1 MSGHSASRARG
12 GRRTAGLMAMWLVT
26 TVGTVLP
33 AQHTVRP
40 PDATEG
46 AAIYRSTCAL
56 CHGLEGRS
64 VPGIELGSGQFRHAS
79 SDDDLVRIIREGIP
93 DTAMPRHEFSEA
105 EAANIVAYLR
115 AMHASPEPASL
126 SGEVARGKA
135 LFEGKGECLTCH
147 RVRGAGGSAGRS
159 LRGPDLS
166 GVGRIRKSSE
176 LARSIVEP
184 NAEVLFSYRT
194 FRGTTSGGAT
204 VSGRVLNED
213 TFSVQI
219 VDGDGNLIS
228 LVKSDFRQYEFPSE
242 SPMPSYRDRLTP
254 QELADIVAY
263 LVSL

>member
-1 MSGHSASRARG
+1 V
-12 GRRTAGLMAMWLVT
+12 GLVAVWLFT

-40 PDATEG
+40 LDATEG
-46 AAIYRSTCAL
+46 AGIYRSTCAL

-64 VPGIELGSGQFRHAS
+64 VPGIDLASGQFRRAS

-93 DTAMPRHEFSEA
+93 DTAMPPHKLSEG
-105 EAANIVAYLR
+105 EAANIVAYLH

-135 LFEGKGECLTCH
+135 LFEGKGDCLTCH
-147 RVRGAGGSAGRS
+147 RVSGAGGSAGRG

-184 NAEVLFSYRT
+184 DAEVLFSYRT
-194 FRGTTSGGAT
+194 FRGTTRDGAT

-213 TFSVQI
+213 TFTVQI
-219 VDGDGNLIS
+219 VDGDGDLIS
-228 LVKSDFRQYEFPSE
+228 LVKSDFRQYEFLNQ

-263 LVSL
+263 LASL

>member
-1 MSGHSASRARG
+1 
-12 GRRTAGLMAMWLVT
+12 MAVWLFT

-46 AAIYRSTCAL
+46 EGIYKSTCAL

-64 VPGIELGSGQFRHAS
+64 VPGTDLGSGQFHRAS

-93 DTAMPRHEFSEA
+93 DTAMAPHKLSEG
-105 EAANIVAYLR
+105 EAANIVAYLH
-115 AMHASPEPASL
+115 AMQASPEPASL

-135 LFEGKGECLTCH
+135 LFEGKGDCLTCH
-147 RVRGAGGSAGRS
+147 RVRGAGGSVGPG
-159 LRGPDLS
+159 LRGPNLS
-166 GVGRIRKSSE
+166 GVGRIRKPSE

-194 FRGTTSGGAT
+194 FRGTSQDGAT

-219 VDGDGNLIS
+219 VDGDGDLIS
-228 LVKSDFRQYEFPSE
+228 LLKSDLRQYEFLNQ
-242 SPMPSYRDRLTP
+242 SPMPSYRDKLTP

-263 LVSL
+263 LGSL

>member
-1 MSGHSASRARG
+1 
-12 GRRTAGLMAMWLVT
+12 MAVWLFT

-33 AQHTVRP
+33 AQHTVGP

-46 AAIYRSTCAL
+46 AGIYRSTCAL
-56 CHGLEGRS
+56 CHGPEGRS
-64 VPGIELGSGQFRHAS
+64 VPGIDLGSGRFRRAS

-105 EAANIVAYLR
+105 EAANVVAFLH
-115 AMHASPEPASL
+115 AMRASPEPASL

-194 FRGTTSGGAT
+194 FRGTSRDGAT

-219 VDGDGNLIS
+219 VDGAGDLIS
-228 LVKSDFRQYEFPSE
+228 LVKSDFRQYEFLNQ

-263 LVSL
+263 LASL